1 MNNIDR
7 FLRVIYTEAD
17 IGRLMTRNPFQERSG
32 SSNSTAHF
40 WLGGIEDLGGGSCGG
55 SSAWSVPAGESVER
69 FRQWVIEVYL
79 RLYPR
84 NYSKD
89 EVELLL
95 QKQLLDCGAMVG
107 YVPVNALTLLMYA
120 AGSLLRIKGGELVVR
135 PGTLMEWNGLS
146 NKIDQ
151 NVLFAAFDVVQG
163 REDNEVAH
171 VLVRYDDE
179 RLRDILNKGCS
190 DNHAHLKG
198 SGYSCEINWYCYLHL
213 SVHRP
218 GTCAI
223 ILDEMLGQR
232 WGHLDTE
239 TFELVRLAYL
249 KLPYLRALLAVYAS
263 VALKEEKAGP
273 RVGLP
278 ERLNL
283 QKLNEMIGSLLSAS
297 DEVALRLVCST
308 ADFCDVV
315 SVGLNDVQKPVMD
328 KVEDYWLFEQ
338 VFQRSVFRILRE
350 SSDQFCHPVATYAFN
365 VYIAACTQFKLCLI
379 HDNATMGFTRFSAS
393 ERLKESFIDAVP
405 GSEDMLYQSVFDR
418 YYRTGGVR
426 FAELR
431 IAPKEPGAM
440 VRLKDKLDKANEK
453 TYRRYREQNGNARQ
467 IEYRL
472 AVHFIK
478 GGEGV
483 NVAQGCSRKGAQQAK
498 NHREMNALE
507 SLFSFSEWSKE
518 YPVSIAGIDAANF
531 EMHTRPEV
539 FGPLYRRFRENI
551 ASGYQIGCTYHVGE
565 DFVTLCNGLRA
576 IDESIEHLELSEG
589 DRLGHATALGID
601 VGTYFQAKR
610 SYVTSSLGEYVDD
623 VAWMWRIISERKSD
637 HVDVILYLAHEF
649 DTRIRELFGSLM
661 QERAGQM
668 EALAPPLLE
677 DYLQAYDLR
686 GDDPELYRDFCD
698 VPAVD
703 EQWQVRRLPRS
714 SCARS
719 NARARALCN
728 SYQFDECYKKSEL
741 AAVAVGADPRYLKA
755 VRLAQEA
762 LREKVAAGGITIEAN
777 PTSNRK
783 ISSVKHYIE
792 VPLLRLNRRGLSSMA
807 QENDASLP
815 DVPTTINTDDS
826 GVFQTDLAMEYA
838 LIVEALKLEE
848 CDHEEIYS
856 YIDYIRELS
865 MTQRM
870 CFR

>member
-1 MNNIDR
+1 M
-7 FLRVIYTEAD
+7 
-17 IGRLMTRNPFQERSG
+17 
-32 SSNSTAHF
+32 
-40 WLGGIEDLGGGSCGG
+40 
-55 SSAWSVPAGESVER
+55 
-69 FRQWVIEVYL
+69 
-79 RLYPR
+79 
-84 NYSKD
+84 
-89 EVELLL
+89 LL

-379 HDNATMGFTRFSAS
+379 HDNATLWDSRVSA
-393 ERLKESFIDAVP
+393 
-405 GSEDMLYQSVFDR
+405 
-418 YYRTGGVR
+418 
-426 FAELR
+426 
-431 IAPKEPGAM
+431 
-440 VRLKDKLDKANEK
+440 
-453 TYRRYREQNGNARQ
+453 
-467 IEYRL
+467 
-472 AVHFIK
+472 
-478 GGEGV
+478 
-483 NVAQGCSRKGAQQAK
+483 
-498 NHREMNALE
+498 
-507 SLFSFSEWSKE
+507 
-518 YPVSIAGIDAANF
+518 
-531 EMHTRPEV
+531 
-539 FGPLYRRFRENI
+539 PL
-551 ASGYQIGCTYHVGE
+551 SG
-565 DFVTLCNGLRA
+565 
-576 IDESIEHLELSEG
+576 
-589 DRLGHATALGID
+589 
-601 VGTYFQAKR
+601 
-610 SYVTSSLGEYVDD
+610 
-623 VAWMWRIISERKSD
+623 
-637 HVDVILYLAHEF
+637 
-649 DTRIRELFGSLM
+649 
-661 QERAGQM
+661 
-668 EALAPPLLE
+668 
-677 DYLQAYDLR
+677 
-686 GDDPELYRDFCD
+686 
-698 VPAVD
+698 
-703 EQWQVRRLPRS
+703 
-714 SCARS
+714 
-719 NARARALCN
+719 
-728 SYQFDECYKKSEL
+728 
-741 AAVAVGADPRYLKA
+741 
-755 VRLAQEA
+755 
-762 LREKVAAGGITIEAN
+762 
-777 PTSNRK
+777 
-783 ISSVKHYIE
+783 
-792 VPLLRLNRRGLSSMA
+792 
-807 QENDASLP
+807 
-815 DVPTTINTDDS
+815 
-826 GVFQTDLAMEYA
+826 
-838 LIVEALKLEE
+838 
-848 CDHEEIYS
+848 
-856 YIDYIRELS
+856 
-865 MTQRM
+865 
-870 CFR
+870 